1 MFDDILNK
9 LRLKNIK
16 RIVISKGLDQKEI
29 YKQLE
34 KAGFIVESILDSRSA
49 GYVATGICAEKREP
63 VVLITEN
70 NNDSRNCYS
79 SLTEAYYK
87 KLPII
92 FLTLNSGNAL
102 NYNNELKDTTIA
114 TAFVNKRN
122 PFDVSIIDLCIE
134 KSMPV
139 HIVIEEKMVLPN
151 NERDISEDISIINDA
166 SNYIYLS
173 NSFKVSSSFG
183 PRKNA
188 AGGCDGIVSNI
199 LGASLS
205 GKYRKYI
212 GVLNDEEFLHD
223 LNALGN
229 RFMND
234 SVSFLVYYT
243 KNRDIIVD
251 YAKDLGFVI
260 YEGKNNI
267 PKLLDNKKT
276 IVFTKERYHGT

>member
-1 MFDDILNK
+1 MFDDLLNK

-16 RIVISKGLDQKEI
+16 HIIISKGLDQKGI
-29 YKQLE
+29 SQQLE
-34 KAGFIVESILDSRSA
+34 KAGFIIESILDSRSA

-92 FLTLNSGNAL
+92 FLTLNTGKAL
-102 NYNNELKDTTIA
+102 NYFNELKDTTIA
-114 TAFVNKRN
+114 TVFVNKRN
-122 PFDVSIIDLCIE
+122 SFDASIIDYCIE

-139 HIVIEEKMVLPN
+139 HIVYEDLIALTN
-151 NERDISEDISIINDA
+151 QERDISDDISILNDA
-166 SNYIYLS
+166 ANYIYLS
-173 NSFKVSSSFG
+173 NSFKAFSSLSL
-183 PRKNA
+183 RRNA

-205 GKYRKYI
+205 RKFKKYI

-223 LNALGN
+223 INALGN

-234 SVSFLVYYT
+234 SVSFLVYYS
-243 KNRDIIVD
+243 KKRDIIAN
-251 YAKDLGFVI
+251 YAQDLGFVI

-267 PKLLDNKKT
+267 SKLLENKKT
-276 IVFTKERYHGT
+276 IVFSKE

>member
-1 MFDDILNK
+1 MFHDLLNK
-9 LRLKNIK
+9 LRLKDIK
-16 RIVISKGLDQKEI
+16 HVIISKGLSQNVI
-29 YKQLE
+29 IQQLE
-34 KAGFIVESILDSRSA
+34 KAGFIIETILDSRSA

-92 FLTLNSGNAL
+92 FLTLNTGKAL

-114 TAFVNKRN
+114 TAFINERI
-122 PFDVSIIDLCIE
+122 PFDASIIDYCIE

-139 HIVIEEKMVLPN
+139 HIVFEELIELQNYK
-151 NERDISEDISIINDA
+151 RDISDDIAILNDA
-166 SNYIYLS
+166 ASYIYLS
-173 NSFKVSSSFG
+173 NSFKAFSSL
-183 PRKNA
+183 RLRRNV

-205 GKYRKYI
+205 RKFKKYI
-212 GVLNDEEFLHD
+212 GVLSDEEFLHD
-223 LNALGN
+223 INALGN

-234 SVSFLVYYT
+234 SVSFLVYYSS
-243 KNRDIIVD
+243 NRDIIAN
-251 YAKDLGFVI
+251 YAQDLGFVI

-267 PKLLDNKKT
+267 SKLLESKKT
-276 IVFTKERYHGT
+276 IVFSKE